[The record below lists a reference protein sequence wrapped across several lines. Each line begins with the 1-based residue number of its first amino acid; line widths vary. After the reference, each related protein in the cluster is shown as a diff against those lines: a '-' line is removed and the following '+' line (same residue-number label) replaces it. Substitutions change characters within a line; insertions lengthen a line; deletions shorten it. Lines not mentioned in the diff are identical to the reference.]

1 MKRYKKKEMLQ
12 VTATLL
18 KANRTIIKGL
28 EQKTEGLQDVFAQ
41 CQESAIMLGT
51 AVEEQYAE
59 KCPEKV
65 RVLVKLLERYCEAV
79 YQMSMQTG
87 DLNMCRKFSK
97 SIQRLLTQV
106 EHEIRYELPK
116 DRIEAVFLP
125 YKASMWDSL
134 ESVFRAAEADENTD
148 AYVIPIPY
156 YDRNPD
162 GSLKQEHYEAE
173 LYPED
178 IPITDYRE
186 YHFEDRMPDIVFI
199 HNPYDG
205 ANFVT
210 TVHPFFYSDNLK
222 KYTDCLVYIPYYAT
236 AGGMSEAQAFC
247 PAYVNADYIVIQ
259 AEKYRKYFDERIAD
273 EKFLAFGSPKFD
285 SVIQKCQQPPD
296 PPAEW
301 EEKMRDRKV
310 YFYNTS
316 IDGMLRDTESFL
328 KKMQYVFDTFAAR
341 RDACLLWRPHP
352 LLESTFASMRSEY
365 LGIYRKLKQSFLERE
380 IGILDTL
387 PSIETAIAHADAYVG
402 DGGTSVTSLFG
413 VAGKPLFILDNKI
426 HRLPQKDDW
435 KGLVYHIPSSDYRDK
450 YAVTYGNKLYY
461 SPEDNGSYRFFCD
474 LTPYAGGNYY
484 GAAYEMNGTIYA
496 VPVNADH
503 ILAING
509 DKRIRK
515 IKFPHVCEQIGAF
528 AGGFVTGEYLFV
540 MPFRYPDLIRLDTR
554 TEEIACVRQIGS
566 FNYGLVNGQNM
577 PCARTYHRRKLYFLS
592 TDGARLAIM
601 DQETLDVQVRETGLS
616 QTYKNMIAESQ
627 SRDVFW
633 LLPFEGTVVV
643 RWDLTT
649 GEKREYD
656 LCVEGLKSFYNRQN
670 VPCNSMYF
678 GSLMITG
685 ETIIFAPQWGNKF
698 VELEPETGVV
708 CEWNSPFRPDII
720 TGNEYY
726 SSWAFGTFIR
736 NRYEEEK
743 YQFYLWQER
752 KAYDIDP
759 KSGEFQEITMEFS
772 YEEVREHVPGFAVD
786 SQWMQYCCMEN
797 AFHTL
802 EGFLDGTLPGA
813 AFDRQKQI
821 AEFAKINA
829 STDGRCGEKV
839 YEFLKR
845 KKEIL

>member
-12 VTATLL
+12 ITATLL
-18 KANRTIIKGL
+18 KANRTIIKAL
-28 EQKTEGLQDVFAQ
+28 EQRAEGLQDVYAQ

-59 KCPEKV
+59 GCPETV
-65 RVLVKLLERYCEAV
+65 RSLVELLERYCEIV
-79 YQMSMQTG
+79 YQMSIQGTDTG
-87 DLNMCRKFSK
+87 MCRKLSK
-97 SIQRLLTQV
+97 SIQKLLTRA
-106 EHEIRYELPK
+106 EHEIRYELPG

-134 ESVFRAAEADENTD
+134 ESVYKAAREDENTD

-162 GSLKQEHYEAE
+162 GSIRQEHYEAE

-178 IPITDYRE
+178 VPITDYRE
-186 YHFEDRMPDIVFI
+186 YHFEDRMPDLVFI

-259 AEKYRKYFDERIAD
+259 AEKYRKYFDMRIPD

-285 SVIQKCQQPPD
+285 SVIRKCQQPPD
-296 PPAEW
+296 PPKEW
-301 EEKMRDRKV
+301 VEKMQGRRV

-328 KKMQYVFDTFAAR
+328 KKMQYVFDAFGER
-341 RDACLLWRPHP
+341 KDACLLWRPHP

-365 LGIYRKLKQSFLERE
+365 LEEYRRLKQSFLESER
-380 IGILDTL
+380 GILDTL
-387 PSIETAIAHADAYVG
+387 PDIETAIAHADAYVG
-402 DGGTSVTSLFG
+402 DAGTSVTSLFG
-413 VAGKPLFILDNKI
+413 VVGKPLFILNNEI
-426 HRLPQKDDW
+426 HRLPGQDDW
-435 KGLVYHIPSSDYRDK
+435 KGLVYHSPSSNYRDK
-450 YAVTYGNKLYY
+450 YAVVYGNKLYY
-461 SPEDNGSYRFFCD
+461 SPEDNGSYQFFCD

-484 GAAYEMNGTIYA
+484 GAAYEVNGIIY
-496 VPVNADH
+496 VIPYNAEH
-503 ILAING
+503 ILAISG
-509 DKRIRK
+509 DKRIRR
-515 IKFPHVCEQIGAF
+515 IDFPHVCEQRGAF
-528 AGGFVTGEYLFV
+528 AGGFVAQEYLFAV
-540 MPFRYPDLIRLDTR
+540 PGRYPDLIRLDTR
-554 TEEIACVRQIGS
+554 TGEIACVRQIGS
-566 FNYGLVNGQNM
+566 FGYGSVNGQNTI
-577 PCARTYHRRKLYFLS
+577 CARAYHREKLYFLS
-592 TDGARLAIM
+592 ADGANLAVV
-601 DQETLDVQVRETGLS
+601 DQNTLAVQVRETGLA
-616 QTYKNMIAESQ
+616 QTYKNMIPESQ

-643 RWDLTT
+643 RWDLAT

-656 LCVEGLKSFYNRQN
+656 LYVDGLKSYYNRKN
-670 VPCNSMYF
+670 VLCSSMYF
-678 GSLMITG
+678 SSLMITG

-698 VELEPETGVV
+698 IELEPETGAV
-708 CEWNSPFRPDII
+708 CQWNSPFRPDVI
-720 TGNEYY
+720 TENEYY
-726 SSWAFGTFIR
+726 FCGAFGAFVQ
-736 NRYEEEK
+736 NRYEEDK
-743 YQFYLWQER
+743 YQFYHWQER
-752 KAYDIDP
+752 KTYDIDP
-759 KSGEFQEITMEFS
+759 ETGEFHEVPMEFS

-802 EGFLDGTLPGA
+802 KDFLDGNLPGA
-813 AFDRQKQI
+813 AFDRHRQM
-821 AEFAKINA
+821 AEFAKVNA

-839 YEFLKR
+839 YEFLKG
-845 KKEIL
+845 KALV